1 MVEMQQLAA
10 TRAVELAVKSMATDA
25 ELVDLLNRAAAFVYT
40 PRLEPFGYAP
50 LEANACG
57 TPVVAVAE
65 GGVRET
71 VLDGVNGLL
80 VDSRP
85 TAMAA
90 AIDRLIHDPDYA
102 RELGQNGA
110 RLVRERWS
118 VSAAT
123 ERLEH

>member
-40 PRLEPFGYAP
+40 PRLEPFGFAP

-57 TPVVAVAE
+57 LPVVAVAE

-71 VLDGVNGLL
+71 VRDGINGLL
-80 VDSRP
+80 VEDDPGAIARGVERLLLDPSY
-85 TAMAA
+85 AA
-90 AIDRLIHDPDYA
+90 RLGSAGAELVRREWSLPASIDRL
-102 RELGQNGA
+102 
-110 RLVRERWS
+110 
-118 VSAAT
+118 
-123 ERLEH
+123 